1 MKPTNLKQNFI
12 FLELELMSIQVAVFD
27 LALSF
32 PLSFGQVHLG
42 SVELQPAPD
51 PLELNREMIGH
62 TLKHSTDLES
72 DNCRL
77 LGENRRL
84 KQEHQRILKE

>member
-1 MKPTNLKQNFI
+1 MF
-12 FLELELMSIQVAVFD
+12 IQVALFD

-32 PLSFGQVHLG
+32 PLSFHQVHLG

-51 PLELNREMIGH
+51 PLELNRKMIGQ

-72 DNCRL
+72 DNCKL
-77 LGENRRL
+77 LEENCRL
-84 KQEHQRILKE
+84 KQEHQRILQE